1 MDNKYIEQVVDLLKK
16 GGIILY
22 PTDTVW
28 GIGCD
33 ATNADAVAK
42 IYALKQ
48 RSESKSMIVLMDS
61 LDRVSLFF
69 NDLPS
74 VAYELMELSDKPL
87 TIILDNPKRI
97 AANLVADDD
106 TLGVRVVDQEFCK
119 AVCRKLAR
127 PLVSTSANISG
138 DQSPAKFDEI
148 NPEIVAGVD
157 MVIDRHYQKGATG
170 KPSSIIKLS
179 KDRSVQIIRQ

>member
-1 MDNKYIEQVVDLLKK
+1 MDKNYIDQVVELLKK

-33 ATNADAVAK
+33 ATNPDAVAK

-74 VAYELMELSDKPL
+74 VTYELMELSDKPL
-87 TIILDNPKRI
+87 TLILDNPKRI
-97 AANLVADDD
+97 ALNLVAEDD
-106 TLGVRVVDQEFCK
+106 TLGVRVTTHEFCNAICK
-119 AVCRKLAR
+119 KLAR

-138 DQSPAKFDEI
+138 DPTPMKFEEI
-148 NPEIVAGVD
+148 NPDIIAGVD

-179 KDRSVQIIRQ
+179 KDRSIQIIRQ